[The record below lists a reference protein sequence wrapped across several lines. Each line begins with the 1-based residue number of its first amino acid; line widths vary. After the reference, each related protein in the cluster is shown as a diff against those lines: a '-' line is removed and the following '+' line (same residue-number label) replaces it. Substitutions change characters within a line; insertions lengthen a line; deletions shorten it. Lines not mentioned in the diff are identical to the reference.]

1 MNDFNT
7 VAVSI
12 ALVLGATLLYVLWL
26 ARSEAARLRELRS
39 LGDAPPEAD
48 RS

>member
-1 MNDFNT
+1 MNDLNA
-7 VAVSI
+7 VVVSI
-12 ALVLGATLLYVLWL
+12 ALVLGAVLCYALWL

-39 LGDAPPEAD
+39 LGDAPEAD